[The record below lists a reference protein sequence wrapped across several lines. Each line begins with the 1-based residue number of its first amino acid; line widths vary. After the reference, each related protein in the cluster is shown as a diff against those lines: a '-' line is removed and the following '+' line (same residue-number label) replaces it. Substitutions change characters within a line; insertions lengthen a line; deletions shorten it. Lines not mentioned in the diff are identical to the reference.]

1 MLKVGI
7 VTFNFLDGTKL
18 QSRADNVLFE
28 IILYK
33 LSSKKKS
40 ENSNFLNNHCIVIVG

>member
-7 VTFNFLDGTKL
+7 VTFNFLDGTKF

-33 LSSKKKS
+33 LSLKKKKRKTQIS
-40 ENSNFLNNHCIVIVG
+40 